1 MTRPASPAA
10 GKPAARRPGL
20 RRRFGDGVTAV
31 LAIGAMKLVQRLP
44 ERLVWALAGVAGRVS
59 YRVARTRRRRARQ
72 NLRRVVEWM
81 AANGRGDESYRAAA
95 SDPRA
100 FEAIVRSAFVNH
112 AYYYVELARAPLCTA
127 AWVRERLLIATP
139 EAVDAALTERRAI
152 IIIGLHF
159 GAIEMPG
166 FYAVSRLG
174 SIVAP
179 METVANARVQRY
191 IFSTRA
197 TIGVRIVTLQAAAG
211 ELLAALRRDEP
222 VGLVADRELTGGGIE
237 VELFGSMTKIPAGPA
252 LLAAET
258 GAPMCM
264 STVRRVGRARYL
276 GCLRPVP
283 LAEGANRRE
292 RSRATAREEA
302 RLFEE
307 FISDAPEQWLALF
320 HPIWPD
326 LERPEMRRDGDRA

>member
-1 MTRPASPAA
+1 MTSHASPAV
-10 GKPAARRPGL
+10 GPPPSGRRTF
-20 RRRFGDGVTAV
+20 RRRVVDGVTAIFV
-31 LAIGAMKLVQRLP
+31 IGTMKLILHLP
-44 ERLVWALAGVAGRVS
+44 ERPVWALAGLAGRIS
-59 YRVARTRRRRARQ
+59 YRVSVTRRRRARR

-81 AANGRGDESYRAAA
+81 AANGRGHESYRAAA
-95 SDPRA
+95 TDPRA
-100 FEAIVRSAFVNH
+100 LEAIVRSAFVNH
-112 AYYYVELARAPLCTA
+112 AYYYVELARAPLCTT
-127 AWVRERLLIATP
+127 AWVKERLFIETP
-139 EAVDAALTERRAI
+139 QAVDEFVTDRRALI
-152 IIIGLHF
+152 LIGLHF

-166 FYAVSRLG
+166 FFAVGRVG
-174 SIVAP
+174 RIVAP

-222 VGLVADRELTGGGIE
+222 VGLVADRDLTGGGIE
-237 VELFGSMTKIPAGPA
+237 VELFGAKTKIPAGPA

-258 GAPMCM
+258 GAPMYM
-264 STVRRVGRARYL
+264 STVRRTGPGRYR
-276 GCLRPVP
+276 GCLRSVQPP
-283 LAEGANRRE
+283 EGASRKE

-326 LERPEMRRDGDRA
+326 LEGPQMRHNGDDA

>member
-1 MTRPASPAA
+1 VTSHASPAV
-10 GKPAARRPGL
+10 GPPPSGRRTF
-20 RRRFGDGVTAV
+20 RRRVVDGVTAIFV
-31 LAIGAMKLVQRLP
+31 IGTMKLILHLP
-44 ERLVWALAGVAGRVS
+44 ERPVWALAGLAGRIS
-59 YRVARTRRRRARQ
+59 YRVSVTRRRRARR

-81 AANGRGDESYRAAA
+81 AANGRGHESYRAAA
-95 SDPRA
+95 TDPRA
-100 FEAIVRSAFVNH
+100 LEAIVRSAFVNH
-112 AYYYVELARAPLCTA
+112 AYYYVELARAPLCTT
-127 AWVRERLLIATP
+127 AWVKERLFIETP
-139 EAVDAALTERRAI
+139 QAVDEFVTDRRALI
-152 IIIGLHF
+152 LIGLHF

-166 FYAVSRLG
+166 FFAVGRVG
-174 SIVAP
+174 RIVAP

-222 VGLVADRELTGGGIE
+222 VGLVADRDLTGGGIE
-237 VELFGSMTKIPAGPA
+237 VELFGAKTKIPAGPA

-258 GAPMCM
+258 GAPMYM
-264 STVRRVGRARYL
+264 STVRRTGPGRYR
-276 GCLRPVP
+276 GCLRSVQPP
-283 LAEGANRRE
+283 EGASRKE

-326 LERPEMRRDGDRA
+326 LEGPQMRHNGDDA